1 MSFRG
6 SSAVTLGCAD
16 SDQEPLIS
24 ERDSATPLPHGR
36 RPLVRKGLM
45 GHGVPQRVA
54 MSLMPPLVYPEY
66 RRVYSDLKGPLL
78 VVTTLAAIILYGLH
92 DPRQSLVWE
101 LVTTL
106 RLTVCYWLGF
116 SLLAFLMG
124 RCFSTSLSL
133 TQLLSLAGYSLTG
146 HCLVLFGAEL
156 LHQEESHTVF
166 FLLTIVFGGFATGR
180 LVLLVLFHTPQ
191 PPHRLLLGSSL
202 ASIHLMHL
210 IYIHFACMRRKFS
223 VWGLH

>member
-1 MSFRG
+1 MSFRHSTATMG
-6 SSAVTLGCAD
+6 STDPAD
-16 SDQEPLIS
+16 LEPLLS
-24 ERDSATPLPHGR
+24 EQYSTTPSPRAT
-36 RPLVRKGLM
+36 RPLVRRALVR
-45 GHGVPQRVA
+45 HGVTKRVA
-54 MSLMPPLVYPEY
+54 MSLVPPLVYPEY

-78 VVTTLAAIILYGLH
+78 IVATLAAIILYGLH
-92 DPRQSLVWE
+92 DPRRSLTWE
-101 LVTTL
+101 FVTTV
-106 RLTVCYWLGF
+106 RLTVGYWLGF

-133 TQLLSLAGYSLTG
+133 AQLLALAGYSLTG
-146 HCLVLFGAEL
+146 HCLVLLGAEL

-166 FLLTIVFGGFATGR
+166 FLLTTVFGGLATGR

-223 VWGLH
+223 V

>member
-1 MSFRG
+1 MSYRG
-6 SSAVTLGCAD
+6 RSAVTLGSTD
-16 SDQEPLIS
+16 PDQEPLLS
-24 ERDSATPLPHGR
+24 EHYSATPSPYCT
-36 RPLVRKGLM
+36 RPLVKRTLVR
-45 GHGVPQRVA
+45 HGVPHRIV
-54 MSLMPPLVYPEY
+54 MSLVPPLVYPEY
-66 RRVYSDLKGPLL
+66 RRVYSDRKGPLL

-92 DPRQSLVWE
+92 DPRRSLVWE
-101 LVTTL
+101 LAVAA
-106 RLTVCYWLGF
+106 RLTLGYWLGF

-133 TQLLSLAGYSLTG
+133 AQLLALAGYSLTG
-146 HCLVLFGAEL
+146 HCLVLLGAEL

-166 FLLTIVFGGFATGR
+166 FLLTTIFGGLATGR
-180 LVLLVLFHTPQ
+180 LVLLVLFNTPQ

-223 VWGLH
+223 V